1 MKFGRSA
8 YVSAFVSLLA
18 CIGLWACATQVAP
31 SGGPADKLPPRV
43 AAVYPALN
51 TTNHPEELYVKL
63 EFDEEK
69 QAYTILD
76 ESQFNNGFLPAYL
89 NSGSEA
95 FAWWAGGA
103 DWLMGSIY
111 WNLIRITDPTL
122 VGIQDTQAD
131 TQGNMPEGLYTLDG
145 RKIGTGNVRPGIY
158 IKANGSSV
166 KKVLIK

>member
-1 MKFGRSA
+1 MYPYVYHVTKEPRGYAFQNIKSGR
-8 YVSAFVSLLA
+8 Y
-18 CIGLWACATQVAP
+18 IGGTPNSNGHHVG
-31 SGGPADKLPPRV
+31 SVTV
-43 AAVYPALN
+43 AAPM
-51 TTNHPEELYVKL
+51 KL

-145 RKIGTGNVRPGIY
+145 RKIGTSNVRPGIY